1 MSRTTISTGE
11 IQFKTKN
18 AGDKK
23 ATPPN
28 QPCHIVVL
36 GDFSGRGHRGVHE
49 PETLAKRKVIEV
61 DRDNFD
67 DVFEQLK
74 VELDIPVIDDVIRF
88 RELDDMHPDYI
99 YDRTALFEKFKSLKR
114 RLKSN
119 DSFQAA
125 ADEIRGWSGS
135 ASQAE
140 TPVAEAKP
148 SGAGGSSDSGSLL
161 ESLLDSTSGVQRSS
175 NAFDVRTLVQE
186 IFAPYVSQGPDP
198 RQQEMLEAVDQAAS
212 DLMRKIMHHSAFH
225 GLEASWRGLYLLVRR
240 LETDANLRIFIVDAT
255 RQELI
260 ADANSAESIDE
271 TGLYKLLVEKRSAS
285 GATPFSMILAD
296 YAFGPETEAV
306 NFLSTLAG
314 SAHVVGAAA
323 LTGGSAMLAGCGDL
337 AATPDPD
344 DWSDAVDA
352 EFSEHWKTVRE
363 QVCAGSLALVAPR
376 VLLRMPYGKRTSR
389 TERFDFEELPERNRH
404 AFYLWGNGAWLAVML
419 LAQHYT
425 DFGWRFTPGKKQQV
439 DRLPLHIYSEDGES
453 VVTPCAEINITDSA
467 VRAFSQA
474 GLMAVRSIV
483 GKDSVLIPNFRS
495 ISAVNPDLNGP
506 WSE

>member
-1 MSRTTISTGE
+1 MSKTTISTGAILFQSGE
-11 IQFKTKN
+11 

-23 ATPPN
+23 ATPAN

-36 GDFSGRGHRGVHE
+36 ADFSGRGHRGAHE
-49 PETLAKRKVIEV
+49 PESLARRKVIEV

-67 DVFEQLK
+67 EVFEQLK

-88 RELDDMHPDYI
+88 RELDDMHPDFI

-119 DSFQAA
+119 DTFQAA
-125 ADEIRGWSGS
+125 ADEIRGWNGV
-135 ASQAE
+135 APKAE
-140 TPVAEAKP
+140 TPAMEAKP
-148 SGAGGSSDSGSLL
+148 SSAGASSDSGSLL
-161 ESLLDSTSGVQRSS
+161 ESLLDSTSGLQRSS

-225 GLEASWRGLYLLVRR
+225 ALEASWRGLYLLVRR
-240 LETDANLRIFIVDAT
+240 LETDANLRVFIVDAT
-255 RQELI
+255 RQELV
-260 ADANSAESIDE
+260 ADANAAESIDE

-296 YAFGPETEAV
+296 YAFGPESDSL

-323 LTGGSAMLAGCGDL
+323 LTGGSATLAGCGNL
-337 AATPDPD
+337 AETPDPD
-344 DWSDAVDA
+344 DWKDVVDA
-352 EFSEHWKTVRE
+352 EFSEQWKSVRE
-363 QVCAGSLALVAPR
+363 QVSAGSLAMVAPR

-425 DFGWRFTPGKKQQV
+425 DFGWKFAPGRKQQV
-439 DRLPLHIYSEDGES
+439 DRLPLHVYSEDGES

-467 VRAFSQA
+467 VRALSQA

-495 ISAVNPDLNGP
+495 ISAVNPDLTGP
-506 WSE
+506 WNE